1 PKKIKPAL
9 SPSSTNSIRLPRR
22 SPKVYPAKLSC
33 ANSSTSIIAICCLAF
48 PNPRQVEVSY
58 APPFTITT
66 DILNLVAEISEQ
78 VGELNASQLNA
89 SPQLRKQNRIKTITG
104 TLAIEGNTLT
114 EEQITAI
121 VEGKPV
127 LGSVR
132 ELAEVKG
139 AIAAYEALP
148 DFTPANLD
156 HLCAAHGL
164 MMAEVLVEAGA
175 FRTKGVGI

>member
-1 PKKIKPAL
+1 MA
-9 SPSSTNSIRLPRR
+9 
-22 SPKVYPAKLSC
+22 Y
-33 ANSSTSIIAICCLAF
+33 
-48 PNPRQVEVSY
+48 Q
-58 APPFTITT
+58 PPFTITS
-66 DILNLVAEISEQ
+66 DILNLVAQISQQ

-139 AIAAYEALP
+139 AIAAYDALP
-148 DFTPANLD
+148 AFTPSEISDL
-156 HLCAAHGL
+156 LTAHGL
-164 MMAEVLVEAGA
+164 MLSDILVNAGE
-175 FRTKGVGI
+175 FRSKGVVSIKVVWCTMLHRLRIKYPV

>member
-1 PKKIKPAL
+1 MA
-9 SPSSTNSIRLPRR
+9 
-22 SPKVYPAKLSC
+22 Y
-33 ANSSTSIIAICCLAF
+33 
-48 PNPRQVEVSY
+48 Q
-58 APPFTITT
+58 PPFTITT
-66 DILNLVAEISEQ
+66 DILNLVAQISQQ

-139 AIAAYEALP
+139 AIAAYDALP
-148 DFTPANLD
+148 TFTPSAINDL
-156 HLCAAHGL
+156 LTAHGL
-164 MMAEVLVEAGA
+164 MLSDILVNAGA
-175 FRTKGVGI
+175 FRSKGVGIHKGGGGAPRCAACPSSVRFNGGFTPMAQANKRSPIDRQLCVSLRVRVYSPVCRW